1 MYPLEGCCYNCLSV
15 IRQDEIFKTSKPQ
28 NFKMVIIAYKPL
40 STDYL
45 TNNVVLGFVEKLIV
59 IQSVNKF
66 LGFKKFRGS

>member
-1 MYPLEGCCYNCLSV
+1 MKS
-15 IRQDEIFKTSKPQ
+15 SKPQ

-59 IQSVNKF
+59 IQPVNIF